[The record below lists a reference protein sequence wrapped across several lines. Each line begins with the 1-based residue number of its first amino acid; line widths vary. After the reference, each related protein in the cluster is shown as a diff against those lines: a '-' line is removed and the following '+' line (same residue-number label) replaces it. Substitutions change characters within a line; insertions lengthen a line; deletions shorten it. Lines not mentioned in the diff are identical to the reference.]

1 MEEQILEL
9 YGKLLELDKEK
20 AENPMMDLSQRRAPI
35 LKQFIATIRENDEYD
50 NPLLQEISSLKAKI
64 VKLTEGHE
72 ADMKHNVFL
81 AQTVSGL
88 IKQQANTQKALDDKT
103 NQLADI
109 GKELESVNDTCE
121 GLLHQFFPECSLKKV
136 PFSSEVSQG
145 QFSDADEDENKENYS
160 DKQSN
165 EGSKFILSSLEVGH

>member
-1 MEEQILEL
+1 MSSFNFRLKSVLANIKMEEQILEL

-20 AENPMMDLSQRRAPI
+20 AEAPMMDLSKRRAPI
-35 LKQFIATIRENDEYD
+35 LSQFIATIRKNDESED
-50 NPLLQEISSLKAKI
+50 NPLLQEIASLKAKI

-72 ADMKHNVFL
+72 SDMKHNVFL

-121 GLLHQFFPECSLKKV
+121 GLLQEMEELKISRNTV
-136 PFSSEVSQG
+136 
-145 QFSDADEDENKENYS
+145 ENS
-160 DKQSN
+160 A
-165 EGSKFILSSLEVGH
+165 GPSKL

>member
-1 MEEQILEL
+1 MEEAILEL
-9 YGKLLELDKEK
+9 DLLKLDKEK

-35 LKQFIATIRENDEYD
+35 LSQFIATIRKNDEYE
-50 NPLLQEISSLKAKI
+50 EIASLKAKI

-72 ADMKHNVFL
+72 TDMKHNVFL
-81 AQTVSGL
+81 AETVSGL
-88 IKQQANTQKALDDKT
+88 LKKQEKTQEALDDKT

-109 GKELESVNDTCE
+109 RKELESVNDTCE

>member
-20 AENPMMDLSQRRAPI
+20 AESPMMDLRKRRAPI
-35 LKQFIATIRENDEYD
+35 LSQFIATIRKNEESDD
-50 NPLLQEISSLKAKI
+50 NPLLQEIASLKAKI

-72 ADMKHNVFL
+72 TDMKHNVFL
-81 AQTVSGL
+81 AETVSGL
-88 IKQQANTQKALDDKT
+88 LKKQEKTQEALDDKT

-121 GLLHQFFPECSLKKV
+121 GLLQEMQELKISRDTV
-136 PFSSEVSQG
+136 
-145 QFSDADEDENKENYS
+145 ENS
-160 DKQSN
+160 A
-165 EGSKFILSSLEVGH
+165 GPSKL